1 MPGKLKNQKIACRYF
16 TWRVYERPNGVYYA
30 DGRITKSKQPALG
43 RHSLGS
49 KDHEEAMRHLCRLD
63 LAMAVRHGRADRS
76 ALMASQTKAL
86 SLADGVKRYMDHVNR
101 PAVSGG
107 AAKAAKRYKP
117 VFDKFTTYLAGLS
130 VDTWQQVA
138 KRHLNQYAAW
148 LEDEEYSYR
157 TQYLELTTIK
167 QALNHFVD
175 EQLLPASSRI
185 DYKLQKPGS
194 TTTYCYTTEQV
205 TAMIE
210 HCESIKDLT
219 WLGPVLVGL
228 AHTGLRISE
237 LAGLRWSDLDDDR
250 KFLHLPDHSR
260 QGTKN
265 QRANGRSTKGRRG
278 RVLPVH
284 PRLVATLNAM
294 TRHADGRIFHG
305 PRGGTLKPDT
315 VRNILVRDV
324 ITPLAAR
331 FPRVGDEPAFE
342 DGRVHSLRHYFCSVC
357 ADSNVPEPMLMTWLG
372 HKHSDMVKHYYHS
385 DRHVAAQMMN
395 QITFLGED
403 DAA

>member
-1 MPGKLKNQKIACRYF
+1 MPKKLKNQKITCRYF
-16 TWRVYERPNGVYYA
+16 TWRLYERPNGMYYA
-30 DGRITKSKQPALG
+30 DGRITKSKQPDLG
-43 RHSLGS
+43 RHSLGT
-49 KDHEEAMRHLCRLD
+49 KDQEEAMRHLSRLD
-63 LAMAVRHGRADRS
+63 LAMAVKHGRADRS
-76 ALMASQTKAL
+76 ALASPQTKAL
-86 SLADGVKRYMDHVNR
+86 SLADGVKRYVDHVNR

-107 AAKAAKRYKP
+107 AAKAAKRYKA
-117 VFDKFTTYLAGLS
+117 VFDKFTTFLADLG

-138 KRHLNQYAAW
+138 KRHLDGYARW
-148 LEDEEYSYR
+148 LEDEDYSYR

-175 EQLLPASSRI
+175 EHLLPVSSRI
-185 DYKLQKPGS
+185 DYKLQKPGES
-194 TTTYCYTTEQV
+194 TTYCYTTEQV
-205 TAMIE
+205 TEMIE
-210 HCESIKDLT
+210 HCQNSKDLA
-219 WLGPVLVGL
+219 WLAKVLVGL

-250 KFLHLPDHSR
+250 TFLRLPDHSR
-260 QGTKN
+260 QGTKD

-278 RVLPVH
+278 RVLPIH
-284 PRLVATLNAM
+284 ARLAETLKTM
-294 TRHADGRIFHG
+294 PLHADGRIFHG
-305 PRGGTLKPDT
+305 PRGGGLKPDT

-324 ITPLAAR
+324 ITPLADR

-342 DGRVHSLRHYFCSVC
+342 DGRVHSFRHYFCSVC
-357 ADSNVPEPMLMTWLG
+357 ADSKVSEQMLMTWLG

-385 DRHVAAQMMN
+385 DRQVAAQMMN